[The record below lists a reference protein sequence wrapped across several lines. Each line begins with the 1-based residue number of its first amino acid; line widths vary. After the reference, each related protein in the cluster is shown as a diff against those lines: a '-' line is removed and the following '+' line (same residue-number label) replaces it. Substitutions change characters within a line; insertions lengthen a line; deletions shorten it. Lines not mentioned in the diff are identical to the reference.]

1 MNKIIQYYRDYGYPS
16 YKVLFSV
23 MKTQGEKVTLQQVK
37 EAIESQLVSQMHK
50 KQKTKIGGHM
60 LAFFENE
67 KWLMDLLDM
76 QNFKY
81 SNRGNRYILIV
92 CDVFSRKGYAIPLK
106 NKNAD
111 TVLNAF
117 KEIVNNNG
125 HPAKLISDNG
135 SEFLNHQ
142 MKTYL
147 DSKHI
152 FHETNEVG
160 YHKALGVID
169 AFSRTIKNKIYK
181 SFTDNNNTGWVNEL
195 PRLVKGYNNS
205 PHQALLGL
213 TPNDVKNH
221 SEVIEKL
228 NTLKNLRTRAQTTKF
243 KVGQI
248 VRKKLA
254 RGNFTKGYKRS
265 WSTHTYTIKSIQG
278 VNATLDNDDV
288 VKLNDLQIIP
298 YEPESKEPYKDVVQ
312 EVEKERQI
320 DRRVAKEGIE
330 RNEVA
335 LRRSARERKPNRLLT
350 DKGERII
357 W

>member
-1 MNKIIQYYRDYGYPS
+1 VVQK
-16 YKVLFSV
+16 
-23 MKTQGEKVTLQQVK
+23 LQHTK
-37 EAIESQLVSQMHK
+37 KAGPALEA
-50 KQKTKIGGHM
+50 
-60 LAFFENE
+60 
-67 KWLMDLLDM
+67 
-76 QNFKY
+76 
-81 SNRGNRYILIV
+81 
-92 CDVFSRKGYAIPLK
+92 SRQRR
-106 NKNAD
+106 
-111 TVLNAF
+111 V

-135 SEFLNHQ
+135 TEFLNHQ

-181 SFTDNNNTGWVNEL
+181 SFTDKGNTDWVNEL

-205 PHQALLGL
+205 PHRALLGL

-221 SEVIEKL
+221 SEIIEKL
-228 NTLKNLRTRAQTTKF
+228 NTSKNLSTRVQTTKF

-254 RGNFTKGYKRS
+254 KGNFTKGYKRS
-265 WSTHTYTIKSIQG
+265 WSTHTFTIKSIKG
-278 VNATLDNDDV
+278 VNATLDNNDV

-298 YEPESKEPYKDVVQ
+298 YVPESKEPYKDVVQ
-312 EVEKERQI
+312 EVEKERRI

-330 RNEVA
+330 RSNEA
-335 LRRSARERKPNRLLT
+335 IKRNLRVRKPNQLE
-350 DKGERII
+350 DANYGKII